1 MEVAGNTLPFRD
13 TSFIRTK
20 IQCNVYKSCSKH
32 LGGGGGGTSFAL
44 TIDFIEDMWFHYWG
58 NDGHVVQ
65 GEIVDLGY

>member
-1 MEVAGNTLPFRD
+1 MFTKAAPNTL
-13 TSFIRTK
+13 
-20 IQCNVYKSCSKH
+20 VE
-32 LGGGGGGTSFAL
+32 GGGGTSFAL